1 MVYDLINMEYKGK
14 DVIDMG
20 KIQKKIKKGLKVSA
34 NTILIAGVMIAFYKL
49 PSIIAEKISYRQ
61 LKNKDIKQD
70 LEEEE

>member
-1 MVYDLINMEYKGK
+1 MEYKGK